1 MFSPRPAYSLKK
13 IFPFMQIPCTMP
25 TRYLCSTFHHVS
37 FCFSSCY
44 HVITSINTSHQYFFP
59 SRPVTLFYNVSTL
72 IRHALP
78 VIFLSLRPTLLRFLP
93 RYYITTARPICHV
106 PLRFYHANILIRH
119 ILSVFFR
126 YTLLLFPAEFLH
138 YYGTSHT
145 CLQFS

>member
-1 MFSPRPAYSLKK
+1 MFSPRQAYSLKK
-13 IFPFMQIPCTMP
+13 IFLSCRFRAQCLPDIYAVLSIMFRSVSVLVTTLLHQSARPISIFSVTS
-25 TRYLCSTFHHVS
+25 RYV
-37 FCFSSCY
+37 
-44 HVITSINTSHQYFFP
+44 
-59 SRPVTLFYNVSTL
+59 FYNVSTL